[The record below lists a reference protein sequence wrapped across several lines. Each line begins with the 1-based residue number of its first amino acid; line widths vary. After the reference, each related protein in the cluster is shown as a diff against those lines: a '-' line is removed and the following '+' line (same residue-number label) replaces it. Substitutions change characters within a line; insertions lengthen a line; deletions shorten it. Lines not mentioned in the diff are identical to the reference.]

1 MHRFQNNSD
10 GSNMDKK
17 ALISLKKAS
26 SNIRKVLMML
36 EEKRPPIDLLQM
48 NAAILGLLRSVQRR
62 IIQSYVEERLK
73 SASQLKKSKLSKK
86 LLEEIIELV
95 KSYDK

>member
-17 ALISLKKAS
+17 VLISLKKAS